1 MIHSDYRQAWFES
14 AYKRADYL
22 GCTLYRL
29 VTPYDDADADNGY
42 VIETTNEIDG
52 IFTVAGVEEEL
63 DRIERE
69 GNDNADNGNKPF

>member
-29 VTPYDDADADNGY
+29 VTPYDDANTAD
-42 VIETTNEIDG
+42 TDNE
-52 IFTVAGVEEEL
+52 
-63 DRIERE
+63 
-69 GNDNADNGNKPF
+69 PF